1 MGKQL
6 KVLIVDDSPADAKL
20 VAQALR
26 TGRKPVEWERVDDA
40 PAMKYA
46 LTTESWDV
54 IISNWTM
61 PKFSAPAALRTL
73 RDMGLDTPFII
84 VSGAIGEEFV
94 VEAMRAG
101 ANDYVMKDCLTGLAL
116 VVERELR
123 ELKTR
128 QAQQRNE

>member
-26 TGRKPVEWERVDDA
+26 TGRKPIEWERVEDA
-40 PAMKYA
+40 SAMKNA
-46 LTTESWDV
+46 LTTESWD
-54 IISNWTM
+54 IITSDWTM
-61 PKFSAPAALRTL
+61 PKFSAPAALRIV

-84 VSGAIGEEFV
+84 VSGSIGEEFV

-101 ANDYVMKDCLTGLAL
+101 ANDYVMKDCLARLAV
-116 VVERELR
+116 VVEHELR
-123 ELKTR
+123 ELR
-128 QAQQRNE
+128 ARRL